1 MEKKITIAG
10 FGGQGV
16 MAIGQMLGYAS
27 CKAGGNALFLPKY
40 GPEQRG
46 GTANCTVTL
55 ADTEIGAPES
65 RFVDTLIAL
74 NQPSLERFLASV
86 RPGGLVLLNS
96 SLCRWNGGREDVIL
110 AEIPADDIAREI
122 GSPKVANIVV
132 IGAYIAL
139 SGVLTE
145 RQMLDAIEEKLGKRP
160 ELLEMNRLAL
170 KRGVESATP
179 RT

>member
-1 MEKKITIAG
+1 MK
-10 FGGQGV
+10 
-16 MAIGQMLGYAS
+16 
-27 CKAGGNALFLPKY
+27 
-40 GPEQRG
+40 
-46 GTANCTVTL
+46 
-55 ADTEIGAPES
+55 
-65 RFVDTLIAL
+65 
-74 NQPSLERFLASV
+74 
-86 RPGGLVLLNS
+86 
-96 SLCRWNGGREDVIL
+96 L

-170 KRGVESATP
+170 KRGMESATP
-179 RT
+179 KT